1 MKTKA
6 AFTLLL
12 LTACGGNFSNE
23 DVEFVS
29 ALPVRRDLESKLP
42 QQTGQSLLQGTRQ
55 DAVTLGQ
62 PSQAYLDAK
71 GASDAFN
78 NGLFFLLDLIDS
90 IRQISPTTREPDRRI
105 WGPFP
110 DKDHPDFIDEVV
122 MERHETTLFDYRIE
136 VRRKDAASTDPW
148 TVIVK
153 GSFQATGGARKGT
166 GEVHLYAKAANDA
179 GLLLQGLDAL
189 DTLDAWYVTDQ
200 SPIQVNMLFVSV
212 ANPTPTIVGYA
223 YREYV
228 DGHGEIDFIVVTGG
242 GLLILAETAKWLPS
256 GQGRADQGVLAGFIL
271 GAAGVEC
278 WDAQFQVTYSNKPWE
293 NPTTVGD
300 PASCAF

>member
-29 ALPVRRDLESKLP
+29 ALPVRRELESKLP
-42 QQTGQSLLQGTRQ
+42 QQTGQSALVGTRQ
-55 DAVTLGQ
+55 DAITLGQ
-62 PSQAYLDAK
+62 LSQAYLDAK

-110 DKDHPDFIDEVV
+110 DKDHPDFVDEVV
-122 MERHETTLFDYRIE
+122 MERHDATLFDYRIE
-136 VRRKDAASTDPW
+136 VRRKDAPSTAPW

-153 GSFQATGGARKGT
+153 GSFHATGGARKGS
-166 GEVHLYAKAANDA
+166 GEVHLYAKAARDA
-179 GLLLQGLDAL
+179 GFFLQGLQDL
-189 DTLDAWYVTDQ
+189 DTLDASYVTDQ

-212 ANPTPTIVGYA
+212 ANPLPTIVGYA
-223 YREYV
+223 YREYA
-228 DGHGEIDFIVVTGG
+228 DGHGEIDFIVAAQG
-242 GLLILAETAKWLPS
+242 GLLILAETAKWLPD
-256 GQGRADQGVLAGFIL
+256 GRGRADQAVLAGFIF
-271 GAAGVEC
+271 GAVGYEC
-278 WDAQFQVTYSNKPWE
+278 WDAQFRVTYSNKPWE
-293 NPTTVGD
+293 NPTVIGD